1 MTILIWR
8 LLSILSVMLFV
19 AGIIVINVTGV
30 AKNKFYNDFK
40 ADEFVKKTKEINS
53 TNSLYLTSNPT
64 NKYIKR
70 YVICQSAF
78 DKYLILYP
86 PKKQFVSLSKILKF

>member
-1 MTILIWR
+1 MKDLKI
-8 LLSILSVMLFV
+8 SFQ
-19 AGIIVINVTGV
+19 
-30 AKNKFYNDFK
+30 KFYNDFK

-70 YVICQSAF
+70 YVICQ
-78 DKYLILYP
+78 
-86 PKKQFVSLSKILKF
+86 